1 MILPKW
7 YYYRAG
13 KSDRQFIEARMSHIP
28 ADKQQAVADEYERLY
43 GVNGYRNVK
52 EGRKAANTYLHEE
65 AKKHQQERS
74 PEAYQRHLDKM
85 RSMVEKPKAK
95 KVQTSSGVINQ
106 NALPDGVKG
115 IQLDW

>member
-13 KSDRQFIEARMSHIP
+13 KSDRGFIEARMSNIP
-28 ADKQQAVADEYERLY
+28 ADKQQAVADEYELLY
-43 GVNGYRNVK
+43 GMNGYRNVK

-65 AKKHQQERS
+65 ARKYQQERT
-74 PEAYQRHLDKM
+74 PESYQRHLDKM
-85 RSMVEKPKAK
+85 RSMVDKPKVK
-95 KVQTSSGVINQ
+95 KVPTSSGVINQ